1 MPYYNMNDMGVKSEA
16 VSPLAEIQ
24 SIVGELMKFG
34 LVTYYKGEGSKPH
47 FHPNDE
53 QFVFIL
59 EGQRMSIL
67 GDDERVVVGD
77 VGSGDGAGRL
87 VHRVLV
93 DVGDH
98 RLHVTGLGREV
109 VELPACVGDGGAR
122 RLQLGLLD
130 TGVGRDDGDLHAG
143 SSRDGVFTSFVPACP
158 PPQTS
163 AGAPPVLAR

>member
-67 GDDERVVVGD
+67 GDDERVVGPGD
-77 VGSGDGAGRL
+77 ILHIPRDTRHGATTLSEKCVSIIIKSPAGSG
-87 VHRVLV
+87 VLGEDYNEAKDAD
-93 DVGDH
+93 DVI
-98 RLHVTGLGREV
+98 
-109 VELPACVGDGGAR
+109 R
-122 RLQLGLLD
+122 RLSENLGED
-130 TGVGRDDGDLHAG
+130 VKY
-143 SSRDGVFTSFVPACP
+143 
-158 PPQTS
+158 
-163 AGAPPVLAR
+163 

>member
-1 MPYYNMNDMGVKSEA
+1 MPYYNMNDMGVMSEA

-67 GDDERVVVGD
+67 GDEERVVGPGD
-77 VGSGDGAGRL
+77 ILHIPRDTRHGATTLSEKCVSIIIKSPAGSG
-87 VHRVLV
+87 VLGEDYNEAKDTD
-93 DVGDH
+93 DVI
-98 RLHVTGLGREV
+98 
-109 VELPACVGDGGAR
+109 R
-122 RLQLGLLD
+122 RLSENLGED
-130 TGVGRDDGDLHAG
+130 VKY
-143 SSRDGVFTSFVPACP
+143 
-158 PPQTS
+158 
-163 AGAPPVLAR
+163 